1 MKTNPYLILGKYISP
16 ENTISWLAITLLIK
30 GLVILFLMYN
40 LDLLNSN
47 GQLGICNGDCPD
59 YLHTARNIAE
69 TGIFGKSNG
78 IEVLPYAGRMPGYDV
93 VLAPLSA
100 FLGELQVMK
109 ITYLLQMLLSAISVY
124 CLAKTAYLLFPS
136 KRVFYLTFFIYSV
149 NSFVTFYDLFILTE
163 SFCVSALIISMY
175 FFLLGNKKTQYYLP
189 YYLFSGAFF
198 TWAMLMRPYLLP
210 IWAILNLYLIY
221 ALFQKIYSQKVSFFK
236 LLKLIFSWEF
246 ILFNLVFV
254 FTETI
259 WITRNYS
266 QFNKFIPVVTDVHG
280 GLQEGRFLALMEFV
294 QAWGGDMVSW
304 NPAAEITLFYKMP
317 QIKNLPSKYT
327 SFEDLPDYVFTST
340 YNADSLKKLKL
351 IYDKSENIETPENE
365 RFEADL
371 QVTKLLRKYR
381 NDFIREKPFYF
392 YVISP
397 LRLLPKFLLHSGSYN
412 ISNQPFAQQN
422 MFQKVMK
429 LFYSALYYFT
439 LLGGFAFIFYAFF
452 CIIRQR
458 QLFPLLGFQS
468 LFYIMIMAIPLYI
481 IALCP
486 LVLRRI
492 EYRYF
497 ITAYPYCTILACYML
512 KLCLDYI
519 FKPKPSGIE

>member
-1 MKTNPYLILGKYISP
+1 MKTDNYSIVRKYTSP
-16 ENTISWLAITLLIK
+16 ENTIFWLAIALFIK
-30 GLVILFLMYN
+30 GLVILFLANN
-40 LDLLNSN
+40 LDILN
-47 GQLGICNGDCPD
+47 GDGLIGICNGDCPD

-78 IEVLPYAGRMPGYDV
+78 VEVIPYAGRMPGYDV

-100 FLGELQVMK
+100 FGDDWWVMNL
-109 ITYLLQMLLSAISVY
+109 TYLLQMILSTISVY
-124 CLAKTAYLLFPS
+124 CLAKTAYLVFPS
-136 KRVFYLTFFIYSV
+136 KNIFYLTFFIYSV

-163 SFCVSALIISMY
+163 SFCVSALIISLY
-175 FFLLGNKKTQYYLP
+175 FFLLGNKKTH

-221 ALFQKIYSQKVSFFK
+221 ALFQKIDSQKISFFK
-236 LLKLIFSWEF
+236 LLKLVFSLE
-246 ILFNLVFV
+246 IVLFNLVFI

-259 WITRNYS
+259 WITRNYV

-317 QIKNLPSKYT
+317 QIKHLPSKYT
-327 SFEDLPDYVFTST
+327 SFEDLPSYVFTST
-340 YNADSLKKLKL
+340 YNADSLKKLKA
-351 IYDKSENIETPENE
+351 IYDRADDIEIPKSESMK
-365 RFEADL
+365 ADL
-371 QVTKLLRKYR
+371 EVTKLLRKYR
-381 NDFIREKPFYF
+381 NDFISEKPFYF
-392 YVISP
+392 YVVAP
-397 LRLLPKFLLHSGSYN
+397 LGLLPKFLFHSGSYN
-412 ISNQPFAQQN
+412 ISNQPFIQQN
-422 MFQKVMK
+422 IFQKVMK

-439 LLGGFAFIFYAFF
+439 LLFSFAFIFYAFF
-452 CIIRQR
+452 FIVRQQ
-458 QLFPLLGFQS
+458 QLFPLLSFES
-468 LFYIMIMAIPLYI
+468 LFYIVIAAIPLYI

-486 LVLRRI
+486 LALRRI

-512 KLCLDYI
+512 KECLDYI
-519 FKPKPSGIE
+519 FKLKSSGIE

>member
-1 MKTNPYLILGKYISP
+1 MKTNNYSIVGKYASP
-16 ENTISWLAITLLIK
+16 ENAIFWLAIALFIK
-30 GLVILFLMYN
+30 GLVILFLSYN
-40 LDLLNSN
+40 LDLFN
-47 GQLGICNGDCPD
+47 GSGLIGICNGDCPD
-59 YLHTARNIAE
+59 YLHTAKNIAE
-69 TGIFGKSNG
+69 TGVFGKSNG
-78 IEVLPYAGRMPGYDV
+78 IEVLPYAGRMPGYDII
-93 VLAPLSA
+93 LAPLSA
-100 FLGELQVMK
+100 FLGELWVMNVA
-109 ITYLLQMLLSAISVY
+109 YLLQMLLSVISVY

-136 KRVFYLTFFIYSV
+136 KNVFYLTFFIYSI

-163 SFCVSALIISMY
+163 SFCVSALIISLY
-175 FFLLGNKKTQYYLP
+175 FFLLGNKKTYYYL
-189 YYLFSGAFF
+189 LSGAFF

-210 IWAILNLYLIY
+210 IWAVLNLYLIY
-221 ALFQKIYSQKVSFFK
+221 ALFQKIYSPKTSFFK
-236 LLKLIFSWEF
+236 LLKLVYMFSMEL
-246 ILFNLVFV
+246 ILFNSVFI

-304 NPAAEITLFYKMP
+304 NPVAEITLFYKMN
-317 QIKNLPSKYT
+317 QIKHLPSKYT

-340 YNADSLKKLKL
+340 YNADSLKKLKA
-351 IYDKSENIETPENE
+351 IYDEADNLEIPKSESMK
-365 RFEADL
+365 ADL
-371 QVTKLLRKYR
+371 EVTKLLRKYR
-381 NDFIREKPFYF
+381 NDFISEKPFYF
-392 YVISP
+392 YVVAP
-397 LRLLPKFLLHSGSYN
+397 LRLLPKFLFHSGSYN
-412 ISNQPFAQQN
+412 ISNQPFAEQN
-422 MFQKVMK
+422 IFQKVMK

-439 LLGGFAFIFYAFF
+439 LLFGFAFIFYAFF
-452 CIIRQR
+452 CVVRQR

-468 LFYIMIMAIPLYI
+468 LFYIVIAAIPLYI

-512 KLCLDYI
+512 NVCLNYI
-519 FKPKPSGIE
+519 FKLKSSGIE